1 MKMCKC
7 EHLIEDYLFNRLDD
21 EKKKKF
27 EEHYFNCTYC
37 FEKMV
42 ERDELIS
49 IIKQKGDMIFQDEYV
64 VEEEKG
70 VTWFEKIASF
80 FTPKQWALISVYAAL
95 LLIVICVFIPYFKPA
110 PLQFFISEDRV
121 RGESITLIS
130 PVIDIKTVP
139 AKFEWKD
146 SGEDVEYKIYI
157 YDNGEKLWAT
167 TTKDNFTVLP
177 EKIRKRM
184 TLGEKYSWE
193 VKAFSPEGTLI
204 AISSKVHFKISRGE

>member
-7 EHLIEDYLFNRLDD
+7 EYLIDDYLFNRLDD

-27 EEHYFNCTYC
+27 EEHYFNCPYC

-49 IIKQKGDMIFQDEYV
+49 LIKQKGDGIFQDEYV
-64 VEEEKG
+64 VEEGKG
-70 VTWFEKIASF
+70 ATWFEKIVSF
-80 FTPKQWALISVYAAL
+80 FTPKQWALIPVYTAL
-95 LLIVICVFIPYFKPA
+95 LLIVVFIFIPYFKPA
-110 PLQFFISEDRV
+110 PPQFFISEDRV

-139 AKFEWKD
+139 SKFEWKD

-157 YDNGEKLWAT
+157 YDDGNKLWIT
-167 TTKDNFTVLP
+167 TTKDNFIVLP
-177 EKIRKRM
+177 EKVRKRM

-193 VKAFSPEGTLI
+193 VKAFSPKGTLI
-204 AISSKVHFKISRGE
+204 AISSKVHFKITKGE

>member
-7 EHLIEDYLFNRLDD
+7 ELLIDDYLFDRLDD

-27 EEHYFNCTYC
+27 EEHYFNCQYC

-64 VEEEKG
+64 VEEERG
-70 VTWFEKIASF
+70 ATSFEKIASF
-80 FTPKQWALISVYAAL
+80 FTPKQWALIPVYTAL
-95 LLIVICVFIPYFKPA
+95 LLIVIFIFIPYFKPA
-110 PLQFFISEDRV
+110 PPQFFISEDRV

-130 PVIDIKTVP
+130 PIIDIKTVP
-139 AKFEWKD
+139 TKFEWKA

-157 YDNGEKLWAT
+157 YDNGDKLWDT
-167 TTKDNFTVLP
+167 TTKDNFIVLP
-177 EKIRKRM
+177 EKVRKQM
-184 TLGEKYSWE
+184 TLGEKYCWE
-193 VKAFSPEGTLI
+193 VKAFSPAGTLI
-204 AISSKVHFKISRGE
+204 AISSKVHFKITKGE

>member
-7 EHLIEDYLFNRLDD
+7 EHLIDDYLFDRLDD

-27 EEHYFNCTYC
+27 EEHYFNCSYC

-49 IIKQKGDMIFQDEYV
+49 LIKQKGDVIFQDEYV

-70 VTWFEKIASF
+70 ATWFEKIVSF
-80 FTPKQWALISVYAAL
+80 FTPKQWALIPVYTAL
-95 LLIVICVFIPYFKPA
+95 LLIVVFILIPYFKPA
-110 PLQFFISEDRV
+110 PPQFFISEDRV

-139 AKFEWKD
+139 SKFEWKD
-146 SGEDVEYKIYI
+146 TGEDVEYKIYI
-157 YDNGEKLWAT
+157 YDDGEKLWAT
-167 TTKDNFTVLP
+167 TTKDNFIVLP
-177 EKIRKRM
+177 EKVRKRM

-204 AISSKVHFKISRGE
+204 AISSKVHFKITKGE

>member
-1 MKMCKC
+1 MKMCKYK
-7 EHLIEDYLFNRLDD
+7 HLIDDYLFDRLDD

-27 EEHYFNCTYC
+27 EEHYFNCPYC

-49 IIKQKGDMIFQDEYV
+49 LIKQKGDGIFQDEYV
-64 VEEEKG
+64 VEERKG
-70 VTWFEKIASF
+70 ATWFEKIVSF
-80 FTPKQWALISVYAAL
+80 FTPKQWALIPVYTAL
-95 LLIVICVFIPYFKPA
+95 LLIVVFILIPYFKPA
-110 PLQFFISEDRV
+110 PPQFFISEDRV

-139 AKFEWKD
+139 SKFEWKD

-157 YDNGEKLWAT
+157 YDDGEKLWTT
-167 TTKDNFTVLP
+167 TTKDNFIVLP
-177 EKIRKRM
+177 EKVRKRM

-193 VKAFSPEGTLI
+193 VKAFSPKGTLI
-204 AISSKVHFKISRGE
+204 ALSSKVHFKITKGE

>member
-7 EHLIEDYLFNRLDD
+7 EYLIDDYLFNRLDD

-27 EEHYFNCTYC
+27 EEHYFNCPYC

-49 IIKQKGDMIFQDEYV
+49 LIKQKGDGIFQDEYV
-64 VEEEKG
+64 VEERKG
-70 VTWFEKIASF
+70 ATWFEKIVSF
-80 FTPKQWALISVYAAL
+80 FTPKQWALIPVYTAL
-95 LLIVICVFIPYFKPA
+95 LLIVVFILIPYFKPA
-110 PLQFFISEDRV
+110 PPQFFISEDRV

-139 AKFEWKD
+139 SKFEWKD

-157 YDNGEKLWAT
+157 YDDGEKLWTT
-167 TTKDNFTVLP
+167 TTKDNFIVLP
-177 EKIRKRM
+177 EKVRKRM

-193 VKAFSPEGTLI
+193 VKAFSPKGTLI
-204 AISSKVHFKISRGE
+204 ALSSKVHFKITKGE

>member
-7 EHLIEDYLFNRLDD
+7 EYLIDDYLFNRLDD

-27 EEHYFNCTYC
+27 EEHYFNCPYC

-49 IIKQKGDMIFQDEYV
+49 LIKQKGDGIFQDEYV
-64 VEEEKG
+64 VEERKG
-70 VTWFEKIASF
+70 ATWFEKIVSF
-80 FTPKQWALISVYAAL
+80 FTPKQWALIPVYTAL
-95 LLIVICVFIPYFKPA
+95 LLIVVFIFIPYFKPA
-110 PLQFFISEDRV
+110 PPQFFISEDRV

-139 AKFEWKD
+139 SKFEWKD

-157 YDNGEKLWAT
+157 YDDGEKLWTT
-167 TTKDNFTVLP
+167 TTKDNFIVLP
-177 EKIRKRM
+177 EKVRKRM

-193 VKAFSPEGTLI
+193 VKAFSPKGTLI
-204 AISSKVHFKISRGE
+204 ALSSKVHFKITKGE

>member
-7 EHLIEDYLFNRLDD
+7 EHLIDDYLLDRLYD

-27 EEHYFNCTYC
+27 EEHYFNCPYC

-49 IIKQKGDMIFQDEYV
+49 LIKQKGDGIFQDEYV
-64 VEEEKG
+64 VEEGKG
-70 VTWFEKIASF
+70 ATWFEKIVSF
-80 FTPKQWALISVYAAL
+80 FTPKQWALIPVYTAL
-95 LLIVICVFIPYFKPA
+95 LLIVIFIFIPYFKPA
-110 PLQFFISEDRV
+110 PPQFFISEDRV

-139 AKFEWKD
+139 SKFEWKD

-157 YDNGEKLWAT
+157 YDDGEKLWAT
-167 TTKDNFTVLP
+167 TTKDNFIVLP
-177 EKIRKRM
+177 KKVRKRM

-204 AISSKVHFKISRGE
+204 AISSKVHFKITKGE

>member
-1 MKMCKC
+1 MKMCKS
-7 EHLIEDYLFNRLDD
+7 EHLIDDYLFDRLDD
-21 EKKKKF
+21 EEKNKF
-27 EEHYFNCTYC
+27 EEHYFNCPYC
-37 FEKMV
+37 FEKMA

-70 VTWFEKIASF
+70 TAWFEKIASL
-80 FTPKQWALISVYAAL
+80 FTPKQWTLIPVYAAL
-95 LLIVICVFIPYFKPA
+95 LLILIFVFIPYFKPA
-110 PLQFFISEDRV
+110 PPQFFISEDRV

-130 PVIDIKTVP
+130 PVIDIRAVP
-139 AKFEWKD
+139 SKFEWKD

-157 YDNGEKLWAT
+157 YDNDKKLWSAT
-167 TTKDNFTVLP
+167 AKENYIVLP
-177 EKIRKRM
+177 EKIRKLM

-204 AISSKVHFKISRGE
+204 AISSKVHFKISKGE

>member
-1 MKMCKC
+1 
-7 EHLIEDYLFNRLDD
+7 
-21 EKKKKF
+21 
-27 EEHYFNCTYC
+27 
-37 FEKMV
+37 
-42 ERDELIS
+42 
-49 IIKQKGDMIFQDEYV
+49 MIFQDEYV

-80 FTPKQWALISVYAAL
+80 FTPKRWALISVYAAL

-110 PLQFFISEDRV
+110 QPQFFISEDRV

-139 AKFEWKD
+139 SKFEWKD

-157 YDNGEKLWAT
+157 YDDGEKLWAT
-167 TTKDNFTVLP
+167 TTKDNFIVLP
-177 EKIRKRM
+177 EKVRKRM

-204 AISSKVHFKISRGE
+204 AISSKVHFKIAKGE

>member
-7 EHLIEDYLFNRLDD
+7 EHLIDDYLFDRLHD
-21 EKKKKF
+21 EEKNKF
-27 EEHYFNCTYC
+27 EEHYFNCPYC
-37 FEKMV
+37 FEKMA

-49 IIKQKGDMIFQDEYV
+49 IIKLKGDMIFQDEYV

-70 VTWFEKIASF
+70 AAWFEKIPSF

-110 PLQFFISEDRV
+110 PLQFFISEESV

-139 AKFEWKD
+139 SKFEWKD
-146 SGEDVEYKIYI
+146 SGNDVEYRIYI
-157 YDNGEKLWAT
+157 YDNGDKLWST
-167 TTKDNFTVLP
+167 TTKENFIVLP
-177 EKIRKRM
+177 EEIRKLM
-184 TLGEKYSWE
+184 TSGEKYSWD

-204 AISSKVHFKISRGE
+204 AISSRVHFKISKGE

>member
-7 EHLIEDYLFNRLDD
+7 EYLIDDYLFDRLDD

-27 EEHYFNCTYC
+27 EGHYFSCPNC

-42 ERDELIS
+42 ERDDLIS
-49 IIKQKGDMIFQDEYV
+49 IIKQKGDTIFQDEYV

-70 VTWFEKIASF
+70 ATWFEKIASF
-80 FTPKQWALISVYAAL
+80 FTPKQWALIPVYAAL
-95 LLIVICVFIPYFKPA
+95 LLMVIFVFIPYFKPA
-110 PLQFFISEDRV
+110 PPQFFKSEEKV

-130 PVIDIKTVP
+130 PVIDIKIVP
-139 AKFEWKD
+139 SKFEWKD
-146 SGEDVEYKIYI
+146 SDEDIEYKIYI
-157 YDNGEKLWAT
+157 YDNGDKLWAA
-167 TTKDNFTVLP
+167 TTKDNFIVLP

-193 VKAFSPEGTLI
+193 VKAFSPQGILI
-204 AISSKVHFKISRGE
+204 ALSSKVHFKITKNE

>member
-1 MKMCKC
+1 MKVCKS
-7 EHLIEDYLFNRLDD
+7 EHLIDDYLFDRLDE
-21 EKKKKF
+21 EKKNKF
-27 EEHYFNCTYC
+27 EEHYFNCPPC

-49 IIKQKGDMIFQDEYV
+49 IIKLKGDMIFQDEYA

-70 VTWFEKIASF
+70 ATWFEKIASL
-80 FTPKQWALISVYAAL
+80 FTPKQWALIPVYAAL
-95 LLIVICVFIPYFKPA
+95 LLIVIFVFIPYFKPA
-110 PLQFFISEDRV
+110 PPQFFISEDRV

-139 AKFEWKD
+139 SKFEWKD
-146 SGEDVEYKIYI
+146 TDGDIEYKIYI

-167 TTKDNFTVLP
+167 TTKENFIVLP
-177 EKIRKRM
+177 EKVKKRM
-184 TLGEKYSWE
+184 TMGEKYSWE

-204 AISSKVHFKISRGE
+204 AISSKVHFKISKGE

>member
-7 EHLIEDYLFNRLDD
+7 EYLIDDYLFDRLDD

-37 FEKMV
+37 FEKIV

-49 IIKQKGDMIFQDEYV
+49 LIKQKGDVIFQDEYV

-70 VTWFEKIASF
+70 ATWFEKTASF
-80 FTPKQWALISVYAAL
+80 FTPKQWALIPVYTAL
-95 LLIVICVFIPYFKPA
+95 LLIAIFIFIPYFKPA
-110 PLQFFISEDRV
+110 PPQFFISEEKV

-130 PVIDIKTVP
+130 PVIDIKIVP
-139 AKFEWKD
+139 SKFEWKD
-146 SGEDVEYKIYI
+146 SDKDVEYKISI
-157 YDNGEKLWAT
+157 YDNGDKLWAT
-167 TTKDNFTVLP
+167 TTKDNFIVLP
-177 EKIRKRM
+177 EKVRKRM

-193 VKAFSPEGTLI
+193 VKAFSREGTLI
-204 AISSKVHFKISRGE
+204 AISSKVHFKITKGE

>member
-1 MKMCKC
+1 MCKC
-7 EHLIEDYLFNRLDD
+7 EHLIDDYLFDRLDD

-27 EEHYFNCTYC
+27 EEHYFNCHYC

-49 IIKQKGDMIFQDEYV
+49 TIKQKGDMIFQDEYA

-70 VTWFEKIASF
+70 ATGYEKIASF
-80 FTPKQWALISVYAAL
+80 FTPKQWALIPVYTAL
-95 LLIVICVFIPYFKPA
+95 LLIVIFIFIPFFKPA
-110 PLQFFISEDRV
+110 PPQFFISEDRV

-130 PVIDIKTVP
+130 PVIDIKAVP
-139 AKFEWKD
+139 SKFEWKD
-146 SGEDVEYKIYI
+146 SGDDIEYKIYI
-157 YDNGEKLWAT
+157 YDNGDKLWAT
-167 TTKDNFTVLP
+167 TTKDNFIVLP
-177 EKIRKRM
+177 EKVRKQM

-204 AISSKVHFKISRGE
+204 AISSKVHFKITKGE

>member
-7 EHLIEDYLFNRLDD
+7 EHLIDDYLFDRLDD
-21 EKKKKF
+21 EEKNKF
-27 EEHYFNCTYC
+27 EEHYFNCPYC

-49 IIKQKGDMIFQDEYV
+49 IIRQKGDAIFQDEYV

-70 VTWFEKIASF
+70 TAWFEKIASL
-80 FTPKQWALISVYAAL
+80 FTPKQWALIPVYAAL
-95 LLIVICVFIPYFKPA
+95 LLIVIFVFIPYFKPA
-110 PLQFFISEDRV
+110 PPQFFISEDRV

-130 PVIDIKTVP
+130 PVIDIRAVP
-139 AKFEWKD
+139 SKFEWKD

-157 YDNGEKLWAT
+157 YDNDEKLWSAT
-167 TTKDNFTVLP
+167 AKENYIVLP
-177 EKIRKRM
+177 EKIRKLM

-204 AISSKVHFKISRGE
+204 AISSKVHFKISKGE

>member
-7 EHLIEDYLFNRLDD
+7 EHLIDDYLFDRLDD

-27 EEHYFNCTYC
+27 EEHYFNCSYC

-49 IIKQKGDMIFQDEYV
+49 LIKQKGDVIFQDEYV

-70 VTWFEKIASF
+70 ATWFEKIVSF
-80 FTPKQWALISVYAAL
+80 FTPKQWALIPVYTAL
-95 LLIVICVFIPYFKPA
+95 LLIVVFILIPYFKPA
-110 PLQFFISEDRV
+110 PPQFFISEDRV

-130 PVIDIKTVP
+130 PVIDIKIVP
-139 AKFEWKD
+139 SKFEWKD
-146 SGEDVEYKIYI
+146 TGEDVEYKIYI
-157 YDNGEKLWAT
+157 YDDGEKLWAT
-167 TTKDNFTVLP
+167 TTKDNFIVLP
-177 EKIRKRM
+177 EKVRKRM

-204 AISSKVHFKISRGE
+204 AISSKVHFKITKGE

>member
-1 MKMCKC
+1 MKMCKY
-7 EHLIEDYLFNRLDD
+7 EYLIDDYLFDRLDD

-37 FEKMV
+37 FAKMV

-70 VTWFEKIASF
+70 ATWFEKTASF

-95 LLIVICVFIPYFKPA
+95 LLIVTCVFIPYFKSA
-110 PLQFFISEDRV
+110 PPQFFISEDRV

-139 AKFEWKD
+139 TKFEWKD

-157 YDNGEKLWAT
+157 YDNGDKLWAT
-167 TTKDNFTVLP
+167 TTNDNFIVLP
-177 EKIRKRM
+177 EKVRKRM

-204 AISSKVHFKISRGE
+204 AISSKVHFKITKGE

>member
-1 MKMCKC
+1 MKMC
-7 EHLIEDYLFNRLDD
+7 ESEYLIDDYLFDRLDD

-27 EEHYFNCTYC
+27 EEHYFNCPYC

-49 IIKQKGDMIFQDEYV
+49 LIKQKGDVIFQDEYV

-70 VTWFEKIASF
+70 ATWFEKIVSF
-80 FTPKQWALISVYAAL
+80 FTPKQWALIPVYAAL
-95 LLIVICVFIPYFKPA
+95 LLIVVFTLIPYFKPA
-110 PLQFFISEDRV
+110 PPQFFISEDRV

-139 AKFEWKD
+139 SKFEWKD
-146 SGEDVEYKIYI
+146 TGKDVGYKIYI
-157 YDNGEKLWAT
+157 YDDGEKLWAT
-167 TTKDNFTVLP
+167 TTKDNFIVLP
-177 EKIRKRM
+177 EKVRKRM

-204 AISSKVHFKISRGE
+204 AISSKVHFKITKGE

>member
-1 MKMCKC
+1 MKMCKF
-7 EHLIEDYLFNRLDD
+7 EYLIDDYLFDRLDD
-21 EKKKKF
+21 EKKNKF
-27 EEHYFNCTYC
+27 EEHYFNCHYC

-49 IIKQKGDMIFQDEYV
+49 IIKQKGDGIFQDEYV
-64 VEEEKG
+64 VEEGKG
-70 VTWFEKIASF
+70 ATWFEKIASF

-95 LLIVICVFIPYFKPA
+95 LLIVTCVFIPYFKSA
-110 PLQFFISEDRV
+110 PPQFFISEDRV

-130 PVIDIKTVP
+130 PVIDIKMVP
-139 AKFEWKD
+139 SKFEWKD

-157 YDNGEKLWAT
+157 YDNGDKLWAS
-167 TTKDNFTVLP
+167 TTKDNFIVLP
-177 EKIRKRM
+177 EKVRKQM

-204 AISSKVHFKISRGE
+204 AISSKVHFKITKGE